1 MIAQVTRTSAQQ
13 WIISV
18 VSEVNSVMESG
29 KKKKKK
35 KPAKSNTDAWKNGQ
49 PLE

>member
-35 KPAKSNTDAWKNGQ
+35 PAKSNTDAWKNGQ